1 MIQENTTLHKIPWF
15 HLVFWC
21 ENSVE
26 THHPKLCGNCSFS
39 KKFHNRKLGKITV
52 VYAVQFNLISVC
64 FSYKLCMKIL
74 EMQQQVC
81 ISYVLHIKEN
91 FSAKSSFGEFE
102 PIRSFPRKWSCLQ
115 KTYLMQN
122 VFCACSDTWEC
133 TDQIKRFL
141 LQKLIFQGDIFKSET
156 LPSVMENVISKTGTI
171 TSACVLIRLILKT
184 NSQVW
189 DNFWQLEIF

>member
-1 MIQENTTLHKIPWF
+1 MIQENTTLHKIPSF

-81 ISYVLHIKEN
+81 ISYMLHVKEN
-91 FSAKSSFGEFE
+91 FSFKSSFGKFE
-102 PIRSFPRKWSCLQ
+102 PIRGFPWNWSFLLE
-115 KTYLMQN
+115 TYLTQN

-156 LPSVMENVISKTGTI
+156 LSSVMENVISKTKNW
-171 TSACVLIRLILKT
+171 LE
-184 NSQVW
+184 
-189 DNFWQLEIF
+189 QLHQHVCW